1 MSIKTFKSG
10 AIYYENFREHYYM
23 LGEKKVGAQTMIK
36 IMGCRSN
43 PQDFRK
49 ERFEKTEDC
58 RSVREQKGWLKLH
71 YSESAEYIKA
81 SRRGNAFNYI
91 HASDTIWDTDDNIV
105 EEDAENSD
113 DDDEEPLRAPL
124 ATPVNISTTVEVKK
138 MIKEATEEIKEVYI
152 GTVDR
157 LKSEYEKERE
167 ALKIKHEEE
176 KLDLHNEFYA
186 EKRRADEAEEE
197 LRKARLIIQAQDM
210 VLAEEMVRRLA
221 IRTKEFEGCGLC
233 FFSRKS
239 KEWLHYTDYE
249 GGD

>member
-1 MSIKTFKSG
+1 
-10 AIYYENFREHYYM
+10 M

-71 YSESAEYIKA
+71 YSEKGEYIKA

-105 EEDAENSD
+105 EEDDENSD